1 VTKADINAFMHSKL
15 TSYKRPKEIEF
26 IAVVPKSPSGKILR
40 RELLRVELEK
50 RSQSR
55 STAKL

>member
-1 VTKADINAFMHSKL
+1 MHSKL
-15 TSYKRPKEIEF
+15 ASYKRPREIEF

-50 RSQSR
+50 RGRSQAR
-55 STAKL
+55 L